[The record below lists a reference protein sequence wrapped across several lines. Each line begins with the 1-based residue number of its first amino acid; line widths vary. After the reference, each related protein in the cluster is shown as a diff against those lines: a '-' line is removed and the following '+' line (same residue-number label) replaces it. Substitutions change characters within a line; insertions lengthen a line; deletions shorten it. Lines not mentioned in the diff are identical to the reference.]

1 MFNDLVVANKSIT
14 EMEVGST
21 EMIDDIAL
29 NVLMQ
34 DCPDFALPV
43 RKFEIDNIV
52 KLRYELVSGI
62 RLSYCPAQMKK
73 MEFIKL
79 LSGLLNPFKLCMDWF
94 LDYHNLYLDKNY
106 IFTSRDF
113 SSVKYIYIPVGSH
126 ANSEAEIKAFF
137 SDVILWAEL
146 VDDPGYT
153 MNLLRLIRNPNSNL
167 LSLLEYIK
175 QGQQNETHKHNSL
188 SEKEQRPKESI
199 SLSQMERKLEAQ
211 AEKKNAVIE
220 QFVKGKKESIPVP
233 ERKIVE
239 PKVVESIKEDE
250 QFGMDSAMNNI
261 LAGLGSELEEKKEKK
276 KKKEKNVREKSVK
289 NKSVKEKKQGGLL
302 SGFLGGG
309 KKEDFVN
316 VIDPLK
322 KSINAPKSNSNSV
335 PNNSYAQKNM
345 KEVATELPNAEHFS
359 NMIQNNGGMDDCTVI
374 EEGHM
379 DDPNNLFL
387 SLTEGAIGYECP
399 QLIKLNLAEGFVT
412 LGRRDKNG
420 MAQTTYGFD
429 SSLSFISR
437 MHFRIEKTSDGYSII
452 DTDSKGGTFLN
463 GQRLMANIAY
473 PMNVGDVITIT
484 SRHLSYRV
492 SQ

>member
-14 EMEVGST
+14 EMEVGVG
-21 EMIDDIAL
+21 ERIDEIAI

-34 DCPDFALPV
+34 DCPDFALPI
-43 RKFEIDNIV
+43 RKYEVDNII
-52 KLRYELVSGI
+52 KLRYELVGGI

-79 LSGLLNPFKLCMDWF
+79 LSGLLYPFKFCMDWF
-94 LDYHNLYLDKNY
+94 LDYHYIYLDKNY

-113 SSVKYIYIPVGSH
+113 SSVRYIYIPVDTH
-126 ANSEAEIKAFF
+126 ANSDADIKSFF
-137 SDVILWAEL
+137 SDIVLWAEL

-153 MNLLRLIRNPNSNL
+153 MNLLRLIRDPNSNL
-167 LSLLEYIK
+167 LSLMEYIQ
-175 QGQQNETHKHNSL
+175 QGQADTAKMPEHSQK
-188 SEKEQRPKESI
+188 KEQKIKESVSFSNI
-199 SLSQMERKLEAQ
+199 QSKIEEELEKKSALIDEFFKEDIPTPKKKIADRKILDRKLT
-211 AEKKNAVIE
+211 EKKT
-220 QFVKGKKESIPVP
+220 
-233 ERKIVE
+233 VE
-239 PKVVESIKEDE
+239 PIVAESVKKDE
-250 QFGMDSAMNNI
+250 EFGMDSAMNNI
-261 LAGLGSELEEKKEKK
+261 LAGLGGEVEEKKKEKK
-276 KKKEKNVREKSVK
+276 NRSP
-289 NKSVKEKKQGGLL
+289 KEKKQGGLF
-302 SGFLGGG
+302 GGILGGG
-309 KKEDFVN
+309 KKVDN
-316 VIDPLK
+316 INPIDLLN
-322 KSINAPKSNSNSV
+322 KSTNV
-335 PNNSYAQKNM
+335 PNNDISNNHLQRTMPKEMMKTPKADYVPNM
-345 KEVATELPNAEHFS
+345 MQTD
-359 NMIQNNGGMDDCTVI
+359 NNRMMDDCTVI
-374 EEGHM
+374 EEEHM

-399 QLIKLNLAEGFVT
+399 QLIKLNFANGFVT
-412 LGRRDKNG
+412 IGRRDKNG

-437 MHFRIEKTSDGYSII
+437 MHFRIEKTSSGYSII